1 MHSSQLNHYKGG
13 IILSWGQFQAT
24 YELNQLRQ
32 ESESTIAWIGSL
44 QAFLAMFVGIFSG
57 ALYDLG
63 YLHHLLI
70 SGSSLV
76 VLGFMATASSTKL
89 WHFFLAQSVC
99 CGTGCGLLWVPAL
112 SNIVA
117 WFPPERRGRAMSVA
131 SIGAGVGAITYPII
145 FRSLQRHTSFAWA
158 VRTMAFVL
166 LGTLLLCILVSRD
179 QPASVRSRRSIL
191 DYSAFRDIPFMVV
204 LLGYILTF
212 SGLYTPMFYYPDF
225 VIRKQVAGEDL
236 AFYLLAV
243 FSGASI
249 PGRIIPVYLSS
260 RWTGPVNMIII
271 TTALSSILAFVW
283 MAVRGVVGA
292 VLFAVGYGFITGAVV
307 TIGTLVPVPF
317 SPSPNAVGARLG
329 MCSGASA
336 IGALFGAP
344 SAGAILKDF
353 SYTAVQIFTGSFLAG
368 GAGLFLLGRFLKTR
382 GKLMEKI

>member
-1 MHSSQLNHYKGG
+1 
-13 IILSWGQFQAT
+13 
-24 YELNQLRQ
+24 
-32 ESESTIAWIGSL
+32 
-44 QAFLAMFVGIFSG
+44 MFVGIFSG

-76 VLGFMATASSTKL
+76 FLGFMATASCTKL

-99 CGTGCGLLWVPAL
+99 CGIGCGLLWVPAL
-112 SNIVA
+112 SNIAA

-145 FRSLQRHTSFAWA
+145 FRSLQHQTSFAWA

-166 LGTLLLCILVSRD
+166 LGTQLICIIVSRD
-179 QPASVRSRRSIL
+179 RPASSRLRRSIL

-204 LLGYILTF
+204 LLGYVLAF

-225 VIRKQVAGEDL
+225 IIRKQVSGENL

-271 TTALSSILAFVW
+271 TTALAGVLGFVW
-283 MAVRGVVGA
+283 MAVRSAIGA
-292 VLFAVGYGFITGAVV
+292 ILFAIGYGFLAGAVV
-307 TIGTLVPVPF
+307 TLGTLVPTPF
-317 SPSPNAVGARLG
+317 SPSPSIIGARLG

-336 IGALFGAP
+336 LGALFGAP
-344 SAGAILKDF
+344 SAGAILRNY
-353 SYTAVQIFTGSFLAG
+353 SYTAVQVFVGSFLAG
-368 GAGLFLLGRFLKTR
+368 GAALFSLGRLLKTR
-382 GKLMEKI
+382 GKFLEKI